1 MRRFQSSKFAFSL
14 LSALMLGACAA
25 EQYKATPQEQEMIT
39 LGIDLQEGFE
49 NDQVVIIINGE
60 EVYRQEKVF

>member
-1 MRRFQSSKFAFSL
+1 
-14 LSALMLGACAA
+14 MLGACAA